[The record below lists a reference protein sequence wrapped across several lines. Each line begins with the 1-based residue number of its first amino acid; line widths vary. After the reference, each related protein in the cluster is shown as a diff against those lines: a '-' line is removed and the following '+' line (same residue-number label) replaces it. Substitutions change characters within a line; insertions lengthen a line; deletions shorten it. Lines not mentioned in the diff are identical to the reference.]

1 MKSQRRRSLVLAG
14 AAGLSLPGAGW
25 AQQTFSEAERAL
37 FVSPHL
43 KGLRPPMELKYR
55 FDKSGTLEDAFS
67 DAVTLRLATR
77 TDGSCCAATA
87 DFLNGARRLDMPDME
102 AAEGNPVLLYFLERD
117 IREMSRRT
125 KGQPNYFR
133 KRIRMAIFQGASVR
147 EVTASYL
154 GKPMAA
160 RQFVVAPYLD
170 DPLRVRFEALA
181 NKRYFLTLSDA
192 VPGAIVALSS
202 RIDAPAAG
210 AAPLVVE
217 QLLLE
222 GATAPPST

>member
-1 MKSQRRRSLVLAG
+1 MTSQRRRSVVLG
-14 AAGLSLPGAGW
+14 SAAVLSLPGTAW
-25 AQQTFSEAERAL
+25 TQQNFSDAERAL
-37 FVSPHL
+37 FMSPHL

-55 FDKSGTLEDAFS
+55 FDRSGTLEDAFTE
-67 DAVTLRLATR
+67 AVTLHLTARA
-77 TDGSCCAATA
+77 DGRCCAATA
-87 DFLNGARRLDMPDME
+87 EFLTGARRLDMPDLD

-154 GKPMAA
+154 GKPLAA

-170 DPLRVRFEALA
+170 DPLRIRFEALA

-192 VPGAIVALSS
+192 VPGAIVALRSQ
-202 RIDAPAAG
+202 IEAPQAG

-222 GATAPPST
+222 GATAPSST

>member
-1 MKSQRRRSLVLAG
+1 MTSQRRRSLVLGSAT
-14 AAGLSLPGAGW
+14 ALSLPGTAW
-25 AQQTFSEAERAL
+25 AQQNFSEAERAL
-37 FVSPHL
+37 FMSPHL
-43 KGLRPPMELKYR
+43 NGLRPPMELKYR

-67 DAVTLRLATR
+67 DAVTLHLTARA
-77 TDGSCCAATA
+77 DGSCCAATA
-87 DFLNGARRLDMPDME
+87 DFLTGARRLDMPDM
-102 AAEGNPVLLYFLERD
+102 AVAEGNPVLLYFLERD

-147 EVTASYL
+147 EVAASHL
-154 GKPMAA
+154 GKPVTA
-160 RQFVVAPYLD
+160 RQFVVAPYLE

-181 NKRYFLTLSDA
+181 NKRYALTLSDA
-192 VPGAIVALSS
+192 VPGAIVALRSQ
-202 RIDAPAAG
+202 IDAPAAG